1 MKYHLLFAGC
11 TGVGKSSVI
20 EELKKMM
27 NENMPVYV
35 FSDPYIDN
43 PFIQTAYS
51 LGQRNFQSQM
61 FFFKEFL
68 RIQQQID
75 EINEGVILQE
85 RSVYECVN
93 IFCRQYLEENK
104 FDRDEFRLFSDLLDL
119 LSSKLKKPDAFIY
132 VFASAPTILSRIQK
146 RGRSFES
153 SLNVDFVNMQS
164 RMYEEWVKTL
174 DCKNT
179 HSVLKIDSENK
190 NAVECA
196 TEITKMLQN
205 NKF

>member
-153 SLNVDFVNMQS
+153 SLNINFVKKQS
-164 RMYEEWVKTL
+164 RLYENWIESIFNKEGPV
-174 DCKNT
+174 
-179 HSVLKIDSENK
+179 VYKIDSERK
-190 NAVECA
+190 RICDCA
-196 TEITKMLQN
+196 ADIIQKIGVL
-205 NKF
+205 K